1 MDEEERESAALHVR
15 ERIYVTFA
23 TLAVA
28 LTLSSLAED
37 LGAGAAAASIT
48 ITAIGTVVGGHGA
61 DHRHRAAGG
70 DAGAGSACA
79 APRCDP
85 CTSCC

>member
-1 MDEEERESAALHVR
+1 MPSSPSSSRARLDSMDEEERESAALHVR

-28 LTLSSLAED
+28 LTIGIVLLAAT
-37 LGAGAAAASIT
+37 LVLARRAP
-48 ITAIGTVVGGHGA
+48 
-61 DHRHRAAGG
+61 HRAA
-70 DAGAGSACA
+70 
-79 APRCDP
+79 DP